1 MGFNSFVMLFI
12 AVNMCMIGVE
22 IYSRFPFLIALGYM
36 VYMSFYLSKSAAWK
50 VYALIGIGVFGTLF
64 YLLAII
70 FGLTSQNLNPLAW
83 THVVLSLVL
92 TGGALAHFQLRK
104 KVVEESTHQLHTRHL

>member
-1 MGFNSFVMLFI
+1 MS
-12 AVNMCMIGVE
+12 
-22 IYSRFPFLIALGYM
+22 SPRFPFLIALGYM